1 MIIIKKTQKG
11 FKMTENEM
19 EDRIDNWKEHRL
31 KWVKTLPDNEKK
43 SWIDFYTVYYNSEES
58 LKDSIKT
65 LKNNRKA
72 MIPGNIYT

>member
-1 MIIIKKTQKG
+1 
-11 FKMTENEM
+11 MTENEM

-31 KWVKTLPDNEKK
+31 KWIKTLSDNEKK